1 MSTVFQI
8 EWSSTNFLFILS
20 SKTSSLT
27 GMEETTVLKTLKLV
41 AKLQSV
47 AQQMIPLG
55 AFVC

>member
-8 EWSSTNFLFILS
+8 EWSSTNLLFILS
-20 SKTSSLT
+20 SKTSFST

-47 AQQMIPLG
+47 A
-55 AFVC
+55 